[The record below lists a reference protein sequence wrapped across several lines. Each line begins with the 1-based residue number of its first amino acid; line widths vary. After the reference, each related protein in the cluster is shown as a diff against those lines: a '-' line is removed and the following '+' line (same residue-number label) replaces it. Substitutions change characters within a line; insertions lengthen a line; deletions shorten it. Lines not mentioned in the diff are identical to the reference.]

1 MTPPRAPAIAKLGEA
16 LRGTLIGRGDACFDR
31 ARRIWNGRIDR
42 RPLLIAQCADAAD
55 IVACV
60 HFARDHALPLAVRGS
75 GHACAGTALCDDGLV
90 VDLSRMKG
98 IRVVA
103 DRGVVRAEPGVTWG
117 DMDHATQAFGFAVPG
132 WTDSEVGISGLSLG
146 GGNGW
151 LMGKFGAT
159 CDNILSIDVVTAEG
173 KLLTA
178 SASEHQDLFWA
189 LRGGG
194 GNFGIATSF
203 GYQMHPIGPMVMAGA
218 VFYPFDQTRAVLAR
232 FRDFA
237 ADAPDPLAVY
247 PCLIRLE
254 DGAPVLCMAACYAG
268 PVEDGERAVAP
279 LRHMGEPLSDQ
290 LKPMAFV
297 EWQRSMDA
305 ARPAGRRCAMRSHF
319 LAELADGFVDALIE
333 HFAACP
339 SRHSVAIVEHCH
351 GAISHV
357 APTATAFALRTNPY
371 HFEIIA
377 FWDDPAETAANL
389 AWCDRFLG
397 ATLPFSSGEVYVNS
411 LDEGEEH
418 RIREAYGPN
427 WERLTQIKR
436 RWDPTNFF
444 HCNQNIPPAG

>member
-254 DGAPVLCMAACYAG
+254 DGALVLCMAACYAG

-333 HFAACP
+333 YFAACP

-377 FWDDPAETAANL
+377 FGTTRP
-389 AWCDRFLG
+389 RPPPISPG
-397 ATLPFSSGEVYVNS
+397 ATVSS
-411 LDEGEEH
+411 
-418 RIREAYGPN
+418 A
-427 WERLTQIKR
+427 
-436 RWDPTNFF
+436 
-444 HCNQNIPPAG
+444 PPCRSPRARYM